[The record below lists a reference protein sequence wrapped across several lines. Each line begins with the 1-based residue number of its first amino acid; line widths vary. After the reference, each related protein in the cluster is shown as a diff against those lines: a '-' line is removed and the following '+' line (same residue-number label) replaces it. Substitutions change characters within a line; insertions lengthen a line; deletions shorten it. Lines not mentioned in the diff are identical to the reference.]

1 MMSGTVVSTLVFA
14 WNQVQSF
21 LRVPLMR
28 AVKDFDVDDR
38 LAFSSWWDA
47 CRQVRQLHA
56 VCHMLALACEH
67 DLRAAFAIK
76 LKGRNRYI
84 EQLNEIARRRRKGH
98 YDWNAWK
105 PISGACHVLGSD
117 ENNGNDAQRYMPE
130 IGHQHY
136 DMPRKVASTLGVI
149 SEGHV
154 GHQHYDMPG
163 IRLRLAL
170 DGNLYSYAQFRDWY
184 GEEASYRC
192 WFEAPLDDVS
202 EETAAFVRELFGRG
216 IVLGLDGSL
225 LDDGDLV
232 FVVNPMCNGVWREW
246 NEDDHLTLRKI
257 DYWHGVVGDQAVCQ
271 MCRDETNYAADELIS
286 ACHGFTAQRIT
297 HLQKRWRQWLIKSL
311 VFAVFPTRLHMFAA
325 LIASFL
331 H

>member
-105 PISGACHVLGSD
+105 PISGAGHVLGSD

-130 IGHQHY
+130 I
-136 DMPRKVASTLGVI
+136 
-149 SEGHV
+149 
-154 GHQHYDMPG
+154 
-163 IRLRLAL
+163 
-170 DGNLYSYAQFRDWY
+170 
-184 GEEASYRC
+184 
-192 WFEAPLDDVS
+192 
-202 EETAAFVRELFGRG
+202 
-216 IVLGLDGSL
+216 
-225 LDDGDLV
+225 
-232 FVVNPMCNGVWREW
+232 
-246 NEDDHLTLRKI
+246 
-257 DYWHGVVGDQAVCQ
+257 
-271 MCRDETNYAADELIS
+271 
-286 ACHGFTAQRIT
+286 
-297 HLQKRWRQWLIKSL
+297 
-311 VFAVFPTRLHMFAA
+311 
-325 LIASFL
+325 
-331 H
+331 